1 LRGAGESRLS
11 RYINKGEIVAEYLFV
26 TPSVEETPMGWHRL
40 LERYSIARG
49 VTVMMINGT
58 YSSYRYPAQ
67 TQTFEATE
75 VYLGGREYI
84 IDEATKNRLTNPSI
98 GGNYGDYITEL

>member
-1 LRGAGESRLS
+1 MAQ
-11 RYINKGEIVAEYLFV
+11 YLFR

-49 VTVMMINGT
+49 VTVMMISGT

-67 TQTFEATE
+67 TQIAEATE
-75 VYLGGREYI
+75 VYLGGRDYI
-84 IDEATKNRLTNPSI
+84 IDEKTKIRLTDPNI
-98 GGNYGDYITEL
+98 GGNYGNYITQL

>member
-1 LRGAGESRLS
+1 M
-11 RYINKGEIVAEYLFV
+11 AEYLFI

-49 VTVMMINGT
+49 VTVMMVSGM

-67 TQTFEATE
+67 TQIAEATE
-75 VYLGGREYI
+75 VYLGGHEYV
-84 IDEATKNRLTNPSI
+84 IDEAAKNRLTNPTI

>member
-1 LRGAGESRLS
+1 M
-11 RYINKGEIVAEYLFV
+11 AEYLFV

-67 TQTFEATE
+67 TEIATATE
-75 VYLGGREYI
+75 VYLGGHEYI
-84 IDEATKNRLTNPSI
+84 IDEAAKNRLTDPSI
-98 GGNYGDYITEL
+98 GGNYGAYITEV

>member
-1 LRGAGESRLS
+1 M
-11 RYINKGEIVAEYLFV
+11 AEYLFK

-49 VTVMMINGT
+49 VTVMMINGM

-67 TQTFEATE
+67 TEIAEASE
-75 VYLGGREYI
+75 VYMGGRDYI
-84 IDEATKNRLTNPSI
+84 IDEKTKDRLTNPTI
-98 GGNYGDYITEL
+98 GGNYGDYITEI

>member
-1 LRGAGESRLS
+1 
-11 RYINKGEIVAEYLFV
+11 
-26 TPSVEETPMGWHRL
+26 MGYHRL

-49 VTVMMINGT
+49 VTVMMIGGT

-67 TQTFEATE
+67 TQTLEATE

>member
-1 LRGAGESRLS
+1 
-11 RYINKGEIVAEYLFV
+11 VARYLFV
-26 TPSVEETPMGWHRL
+26 TPSVNETPMGWHRL

-67 TQTFEATE
+67 TQTAEASE
-75 VYLGGREYI
+75 VYLGGHEYI
-84 IDEATKNRLTNPSI
+84 IDEATKNRLTDPNI
-98 GGNYGDYITEL
+98 GGNYGQYITEL

>member
-1 LRGAGESRLS
+1 M
-11 RYINKGEIVAEYLFV
+11 AEYLFV

-67 TQTFEATE
+67 TQTAEATE
-75 VYLGGREYI
+75 VYLGGHRYI
-84 IDEATKNRLTNPSI
+84 IDEKTKDRLTNPAI

>member
-1 LRGAGESRLS
+1 VYTKGGAM
-11 RYINKGEIVAEYLFV
+11 AEYLFV

>member
-1 LRGAGESRLS
+1 M
-11 RYINKGEIVAEYLFV
+11 AEYRFV

-67 TQTFEATE
+67 TEIATATE
-75 VYLGGREYI
+75 VYLGGHEYI
-84 IDEATKNRLTNPSI
+84 IDEAAKNRLTDPNI
-98 GGNYGDYITEL
+98 GGNYGAYITEV

>member
-1 LRGAGESRLS
+1 M
-11 RYINKGEIVAEYLFV
+11 AEYLFV

-49 VTVMMINGT
+49 VTVMMVNGT

-67 TQTFEATE
+67 TEIATATE
-75 VYLGGREYI
+75 VYLGGHEYI
-84 IDEATKNRLTNPSI
+84 IDEATKNRLTNTNI
-98 GGNYGDYITEL
+98 GGNYADYITEL